1 MTFSTLI
8 VGLGQIGMGYDL
20 SLDPDKYVLTHAKA
34 FQKHPEFQLVGGVDP
49 AQSRRGL
56 FETHFSVPSYS
67 NIECALN
74 VVKPDVVVISTPT
87 ALHAEAIRSVLKTA
101 NPRAI
106 LCEKPLSYELDEA
119 QEIVALCDS
128 QKCQLFVNYMRRTEG
143 GVAEVKRR
151 LNEGSIGLPVR
162 GVVWYSKGLFNN
174 GSHFLNLLQYWLGEV
189 TGFQVVNSG
198 RLWGSIDPEPDLV
211 LSFQHGKIFFLAAQE
226 ENYSHYTIELVAPNG
241 RLRYEQSGERILWQG
256 TIKDAACDGYT
267 ILDPVEEI
275 IETNFMRLQWHVAEQ
290 LAAYLHGH
298 QADICS
304 GTEALQTL
312 ETLVAIRSTL

>member
-20 SLDPDKYVLTHAKA
+20 NLDPDKYVLTHAKA
-34 FQKHPEFQLVGGVDP
+34 FLKHPEFHLVGGVDP
-49 AQSRRGL
+49 AQSRRSL
-56 FETHFSVPSYS
+56 FETHFGVPSYS
-67 NIECALN
+67 NIESALDA
-74 VVKPDVVVISTPT
+74 VKPDVVVVSTPT
-87 ALHAEAIRSVLKTA
+87 ALHAKAIRSVLKTA
-101 NPRAI
+101 HPRAI
-106 LCEKPLSYELDEA
+106 LCEKPLSFELDEA
-119 QEIVALCDS
+119 QEIVALCCS
-128 QKCQLFVNYMRRTEG
+128 HGCQLFVNYMRRTEG

-151 LNEGSIGLPVR
+151 LSEGRIGLPAR

-189 TGFQVVNSG
+189 TRFLVVDSG
-198 RLWGSIDPEPDLV
+198 RLWDGLDPEPDLV
-211 LSFQHGKIFFLAAQE
+211 LYFQHGKMLFIAAQE
-226 ENYSHYTIELVAPNG
+226 ENFSHYTIELIAPNG

-267 ILDPVEEI
+267 ILDPDEEI

-290 LAAYLHGH
+290 LAAYLHGRPA
-298 QADICS
+298 QICS

-312 ETLVAIRSTL
+312 ETLVAIRSIL